1 MSSRYDERE
10 RGRNDRRSESDY
22 SRSYGER
29 PDMRYGYAGERES
42 EKYTRELGSDRDRF
56 WQDTSDYQGGRE
68 NYGQRGRENYSR
80 GGGENYGQRGR
91 ASYDRAGRENYWGGG
106 WENEHDDRSRYG
118 NPIGGSG
125 FE

>member
-22 SRSYGER
+22 NRSYGER

-56 WQDTSDYQGGRE
+56 WQDTSDYQRGRE
-68 NYGQRGRENYSR
+68 NYGRESYGRSGRENYGR
-80 GGGENYGQRGR
+80 GG
-91 ASYDRAGRENYWGGG
+91 REGYWGGG
-106 WENEHDDRSRYG
+106 WENEHDERSRYG
-118 NPIGGSG
+118 NPVGGSG
-125 FE
+125 FG